1 MSKTILF
8 VDDDRDFLD
17 AQAAFFRA
25 RGFVVWTADRD
36 QEARDLLETGSPDVI
51 VLDLMMERA
60 DTGVTLSHR
69 IRQRE
74 PFRKVPIILL
84 TGVVAATGRRLDLDV
99 AALRR
104 WSGIDVYLDKPVTGR
119 QLLRVVEEQIARA
132 DAEAATEAT

>member
-1 MSKTILF
+1 MSNTILF

-25 RGFVVWTADRD
+25 RGFVVWTADRE
-36 QEARDLLETGSPDVI
+36 QGAWDLLEERVPDVI

-74 PFRKVPIILL
+74 TLRHVPILLL

-99 AALRR
+99 SALRR

-132 DAEAATEAT
+132 QAVAATEAT

>member
-25 RGFVVWTADRD
+25 RGFVVWTADR
-36 QEARDLLETGSPDVI
+36 SPDVI

-60 DTGVTLSHR
+60 DTGVTLSHQ

-74 PFRKVPIILL
+74 PLRQVPIVLL

>member
-1 MSKTILF
+1 

-25 RGFVVWTADRD
+25 RGFVVWTADRE
-36 QEARDLLETGSPDVI
+36 QEARDLLETRSPDVI

-60 DTGVTLSHR
+60 DTGVTLSHQ

-74 PFRKVPIILL
+74 PLRQVPIVLL

>member
-25 RGFVVWTADRD
+25 RGFVVWTADRE
-36 QEARDLLETGSPDVI
+36 QEARDLLETRSPDVI

-60 DTGVTLSHR
+60 DTGVTLSHQ

-74 PFRKVPIILL
+74 PLRQVPIVLL

>member
-25 RGFVVWTADRD
+25 RGFVVWTADREQD
-36 QEARDLLETGSPDVI
+36 ARELLETRSPDVI

-60 DTGVTLSHR
+60 DTGVTLSHQ
-69 IRQRE
+69 IKQRE
-74 PFRKVPIILL
+74 PLRKVPIILL
-84 TGVVAATGRRLDLDV
+84 TGVVAATGCRLDLDV

-132 DAEAATEAT
+132 GAAAAPEAT